1 MKYRDYDNL
10 IPKVISRTSSQE
22 LEAALLGLSKTY
34 DFVELQYAESDV
46 GFSVLALLKKKSK
59 KVAREERS

>member
-10 IPKVISRTSSQE
+10 IPKVISRTSAKE
-22 LEAALLGLSKTY
+22 LEDALLGLSKNH

-46 GFSVLALLKKKSK
+46 GFSVLALLKRKSK